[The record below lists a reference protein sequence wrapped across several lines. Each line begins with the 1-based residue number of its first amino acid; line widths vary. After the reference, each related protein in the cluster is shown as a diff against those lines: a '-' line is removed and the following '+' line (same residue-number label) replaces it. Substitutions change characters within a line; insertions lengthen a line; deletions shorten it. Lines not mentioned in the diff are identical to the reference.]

1 MGINTSLFK
10 QNVNVTQA
18 YKGDTHKGVDLSTGK
33 AEQPVYLP
41 KRAIEGYVYK
51 ILAGYTYNGKYY
63 RDSPIIYIKHKDG
76 SGSRYIHSYP
86 RNVKVKVGDTIK
98 AGTQVCATGN
108 SGYSFGDHLHFEWLK
123 KWDDLTSHTDPIPY
137 ITSEDSAMLKI
148 GDNIEFTAVQNIRHG
163 SGTSY
168 SVTRSTTI
176 GEKAVIIGGSR
187 VADGYTWWDVKF
199 EDTTGWV
206 ADVGKF
212 KIYVP
217 QEPVPT
223 PEPTECEKEVGRLKG
238 IITLRETALATSQ
251 ANEKSLGERVE
262 FLEGTLA
269 IREKEL
275 SDLESDYKRVYDE
288 MVRFEQEKLA
298 LQLKIDELNKPHWT
312 EQLRDRLYELW
323 NKFKERIIKFIKRE

>member
-18 YKGDTHKGVDLSTGK
+18 YKGNTHKGIDLSTGK
-33 AEQPVYLP
+33 VEQPVYLP
-41 KRAIEGYVYK
+41 KRAIEGYVHK

-123 KWDDLTSHTDPIPY
+123 KWDDLASHTDPIPY

-168 SVTRSTTI
+168 SITRSTII

-212 KIYVP
+212 KTYVP
-217 QEPVPT
+217 QEPVIT
-223 PEPTECEKEVGRLKG
+223 PEPTECEKRLKILQG
-238 IITLRETALATSQ
+238 QNTELTEALGAS
-251 ANEKSLGERVE
+251 EKGEQMALERAD

-269 IREKEL
+269 VREKEL
-275 SDLESDYKRVYDE
+275 KDLEADYKRVYDE
-288 MVRFEQEKLA
+288 MVRLEQEKLD
-298 LQLKIDELNKPHWT
+298 LQFKIDELNKPHWT
-312 EQLRDRLYELW
+312 ERLRDRLYELW
-323 NKFKERIIKFIKRE
+323 DEFKENIISFIKRK

>member
-10 QNVNVTQA
+10 QNVNVTQT
-18 YKGDTHKGVDLSTGK
+18 YKGNTHKGIDLSTGK
-33 AEQPVYLP
+33 VEQPVYLP
-41 KRAIEGYVYK
+41 KKAVEGYVHK

-137 ITSEDSAMLKI
+137 ITSEDSDMLKI
-148 GDNIEFTAVQNIRHG
+148 GNKIEFTGVQNMRKG
-163 SGTSY
+163 SGTSFPI
-168 SVTRSTTI
+168 TGSTAI
-176 GEKAVIIGGSR
+176 GMLSIIEDGPR
-187 VADGYTWWDVKF
+187 VADGYTWYDLNNG
-199 EDTTGWV
+199 DWV

-212 KIYVP
+212 KIYIP

-223 PEPTECEKEVGRLKG
+223 PEPTECEKRLK
-238 IITLRETALATSQ
+238 ILEDKITYLTEDLGASEKGEQMAL
-251 ANEKSLGERVE
+251 ERAD

-275 SDLESDYKRVYDE
+275 KDKESENSRILEERN
-288 MVRFEQEKLA
+288 RFEQEKLA
-298 LQLKIDELNKPHWT
+298 LQLKIDELKKPHWT
-312 EQLRDRLYELW
+312 ERLRDRLWELW
-323 NKFKERIIKFIKRE
+323 DEFKDSIISFIKRK